1 MRYIQ
6 FYRSNH
12 LEYCSGISDVI
23 EYQNGRNASRLN
35 GCILRCTSNNYL
47 FGKDL
52 FANCSTYLS
61 DLTQENERTKH
72 SVGPLG
78 PAGL

>member
-35 GCILRCTSNNYL
+35 GCILRCTSNNFL

-52 FANCSTYLS
+52 FANCSTYFS

-78 PAGL
+78 PAVL